1 MSFFHDAKA
10 AKDTATTIRIL
21 ALNYDQSRTN
31 LNHDLVQTEGC
42 VRITVVSGLPRS
54 GTSLMM
60 QMIVAG
66 GISALTDGLRT
77 ADENNPKGYYEWAP
91 PRR

>member
-60 QMIVAG
+60 HDCGRRDFCA
-66 GISALTDGLRT
+66 DG
-77 ADENNPKGYYEWAP
+77 WAAN
-91 PRR
+91 RRRE